1 MEVNMTTLKRNGNLL
16 NPLPMLFDDF
26 LHRDLFDWK
35 NSNFSDTST
44 TIPSVNIKETSD
56 NYEVEVAA
64 PGMTKND
71 FKVELEG
78 NVLTISSERSNQN
91 EENEEKVDERFLK
104 REFSYQSFQRTFTL
118 KNEVVDIDKIEAK
131 YENGLLHLLI
141 PKKEEV
147 KQKAPRLIQIS

>member
-1 MEVNMTTLKRNGNLL
+1 MTTLKRNGNLL

-35 NSNFSDTST
+35 NENYSDTST
-44 TIPSVNIKETSD
+44 TIPSVNIKETSN

-78 NVLTISSERSNQN
+78 NILTISSERSNQK
-91 EENEEKVDERFLK
+91 EENEEKVDERYLK

-131 YENGLLHLLI
+131 YENGLLLLQI

-147 KQKAPRLIQIS
+147 KQKAPRIIKIL